1 MIKKLCWSLAL
12 GQSLLWI
19 SPLLVFVPLPA
30 AAYTAEDLLTVYW
43 LAGEDYTALARR
55 AETVARTA
63 AQQGFDTDILLT
75 RVVITVLGQNGG
87 QTAPILKM
95 DVGRNDWRNRPDPR
109 YWSSYYRSAPTLLGL
124 EGVAPTGT
132 VQTTPTAPAPVTP
145 VPLPPANRPAN
156 GNETSPGAGSG
167 STPGN
172 PPSNAGNVPSN
183 TPSNNSTTRRSPGR
197 STNRPAPSQSGSPT
211 SGAAND
217 TTYSVPN
224 TAGEQSL
231 PTGSDSGSSSGNP
244 PAINL
249 PAVPAGV
256 GIPSSILQ

>member
-1 MIKKLCWSLAL
+1 VIKKLCWSLAL

-19 SPLLVFVPLPA
+19 SPLLVFAPLPA

-95 DVGRNDWRNRPDPR
+95 DVSRNDWRNRPDPR
-109 YWSSYYRSAPTLLGL
+109 YWSSYYRSTPTLLGL

-132 VQTTPTAPAPVTP
+132 VQAAPTAPVTP

-156 GNETSPGAGSG
+156 GNEPSPGAGSG

-172 PPSNAGNVPSN
+172 PPSNTGNVPSN
-183 TPSNNSTTRRSPGR
+183 TPSNGSTTRSDPGR
-197 STNRPAPSQSGSPT
+197 STNQPASNQSSSPT
-211 SGAAND
+211 KGAGNG
-217 TTYSVPN
+217 TTNNGTTN
-224 TAGEQSL
+224 TGKQSL
-231 PTGSDSGSSSGNP
+231 PTGSNSGSGNP
-244 PAINL
+244 PVINL